1 MLIGIE
7 AKFNRVD
14 EAKKAFSIIEH
25 NVEVEIL
32 EVLTVDKIE
41 TYKDNRLDSTNKAL
55 GIKVILGLITG
66 SAAFYILF
74 KLITINALVDN
85 VSETYLAAFIF
96 AGAISGLLCALLI
109 HYIKKESKPPISIND
124 IEDHEAL
131 VVIKVTKDKLDNV
144 LNLLKNTEVDS
155 IHTT

>member
-14 EAKKAFSIIEH
+14 EAKKAYSIIES

-32 EVLTVDKIE
+32 EVLTVDKVE
-41 TYKDNRLDSTNKAL
+41 TYKENKLDSTSNTLWTKILTGLVIGSAFAYIL
-55 GIKVILGLITG
+55 HKLIKV
-66 SAAFYILF
+66 
-74 KLITINALVDN
+74 NALIDN
-85 VSETYLAAFIF
+85 FTDAYLTAFVVG
-96 AGAISGLLCALLI
+96 GATAGLLCSLLI
-109 HYIKKESKPPISIND
+109 NYINKESKPPISVND

-131 VVIKVTKDKLDNV
+131 VVIKVSKDKLDNV
-144 LNLLKNTEVDS
+144 LNLLKNTDVDS

>member
-7 AKFNRVD
+7 AKFNQVD
-14 EAKKAFSIIEH
+14 EAKKAFGIIEN

-41 TYKDNRLDSTNKAL
+41 TYKENKINSSSNRFWTKAFS
-55 GIKVILGLITG
+55 GLIIG
-66 SAAFYILF
+66 SALSFILH
-74 KLITINALVDN
+74 KIIKINAIVDN
-85 VSETYLAAFIF
+85 FTDAYLLSFMVG
-96 AGAISGLLCALLI
+96 GAIGGLLCAILI
-109 HYIKKESKPPISIND
+109 HYINKESKPPISIND